1 MQAGAEKFIQLQEE
15 LMAYRK
21 AMNSALDI
29 ILEREITEYPI
40 FIAHQD
46 TFDAGIPI
54 IKRHEVNG
62 NWNINVSTLE
72 EFIQKK
78 IIQPNKVNAFKAA
91 FKSPQDYICFFVLS
105 ELGAQ
110 FIYLPRA

>member
-1 MQAGAEKFIQLQEE
+1 
-15 LMAYRK
+15 MAYRK

-72 EFIQKK
+72 EFIQRKSFNQIKSMRLKQPLNHRK
-78 IIQPNKVNAFKAA
+78 IIFAFCIK
-91 FKSPQDYICFFVLS
+91 
-105 ELGAQ
+105 
-110 FIYLPRA
+110 